1 MTDMKRDIENA
12 DDITLMV
19 DTFYKKVLADET
31 IGYIFKETIN
41 WETHMPLMYR
51 FWGSMLLGEQSYQ
64 SNPMAKHIALDKRYP
79 LDTTHF
85 NRWLEI
91 WEQNLDEHFA
101 GPMKEQALIRA
112 KNIAS
117 VMEYKV
123 RRSRT
128 KGAIL

>member
-1 MTDMKRDIENA
+1 MSATKRDIENA
-12 DDITLMV
+12 DDIQLMV

-41 WETHMPLMYR
+41 WETHMPLMYS
-51 FWGSMLLGEQSYQ
+51 FWGSMLLGEQTYR

-79 LDTTHF
+79 LDMAHF

-101 GPMKEQALIRA
+101 GPMKEQALTRA

>member
-12 DDITLMV
+12 DDIKLMV

>member
-1 MTDMKRDIENA
+1 MSEMKRDIENA
-12 DDITLMV
+12 GDIQLMV

-41 WETHMPLMYR
+41 WDTHMPLMYS
-51 FWGSMLLGEQSYQ
+51 FWGSMLLGEQTYKST
-64 SNPMAKHIALDKRYP
+64 PMAKHIALDKHYP
-79 LDTTHF
+79 LNMTHF

-101 GPMKEQALIRA
+101 GPMKEQALMRA